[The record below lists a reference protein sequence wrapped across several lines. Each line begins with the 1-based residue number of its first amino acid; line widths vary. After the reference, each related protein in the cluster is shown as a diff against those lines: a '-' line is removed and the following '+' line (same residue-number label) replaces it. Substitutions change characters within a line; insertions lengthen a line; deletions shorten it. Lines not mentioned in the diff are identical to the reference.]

1 MLSLCFF
8 ASAKNTVPVKVQD
21 LQGKVHSSRMHTDM
35 SFSELSCCP
44 LILWH
49 NITPGILIL
58 QINLYLQI
66 EQKPNKKEELMVAN
80 SVLKL
85 AADLLKV
92 FSTLSLVISGLI
104 FLLYVQK

>member
-1 MLSLCFF
+1 M
-8 ASAKNTVPVKVQD
+8 
-21 LQGKVHSSRMHTDM
+21 
-35 SFSELSCCP
+35 
-44 LILWH
+44 
-49 NITPGILIL
+49 L

-92 FSTLSLVISGLI
+92 CNTLLLISSEHRVHLN
-104 FLLYVQK
+104 L

>member
-1 MLSLCFF
+1 
-8 ASAKNTVPVKVQD
+8 
-21 LQGKVHSSRMHTDM
+21 MH
-35 SFSELSCCP
+35 C
-44 LILWH
+44 
-49 NITPGILIL
+49 ITPEILIL

-92 FSTLSLVISGLI
+92 FITVIN
-104 FLLYVQK
+104 LLAPEFSFKF

>member
-1 MLSLCFF
+1 MYC
-8 ASAKNTVPVKVQD
+8 
-21 LQGKVHSSRMHTDM
+21 
-35 SFSELSCCP
+35 
-44 LILWH
+44 
-49 NITPGILIL
+49 ITPEILIL

-92 FSTLSLVISGLI
+92 FITL
-104 FLLYVQK
+104 LLMI